1 MSLSGPNTGTSP
13 WRHRLIKV
21 REVSTARRVGRTR
34 VHIFICGRMSL
45 SFFYTV
51 FFLPLCALQI
61 YKGRVCRLCQVC
73 WFVNPCSENEFKLLF
88 RMPPLGETNADCF
101 SRNISPCRNVQGI
114 YNTCN
119 QSMIFFLK
127 CPMIGHTH
135 VCVCYHHSAKTHTA
149 PLIQSPAHGTSC
161 AHVRSNQ
168 NRLAAPH
175 GRLTVFP
182 IISRARRNLKTLL
195 PSTISW
201 GLC

>member
-1 MSLSGPNTGTSP
+1 MHC
-13 WRHRLIKV
+13 RFIKV
-21 REVSTARRVGRTR
+21 EFVVSAKCVD
-34 VHIFICGRMSL
+34 L
-45 SFFYTV
+45 STPAQKMNSSF
-51 FFLPLCALQI
+51 
-61 YKGRVCRLCQVC
+61 
-73 WFVNPCSENEFKLLF
+73 CSGC
-88 RMPPLGETNADCF
+88 PLGETNADCF

-195 PSTISW
+195 PSTIS
-201 GLC
+201 